1 MKRFLKILGIV
12 IGSLV
17 GLVIVVACV
26 AVWLVFTPKR
36 LTPIVRDVAD
46 QYILC
51 PHEIGEVELTF
62 FSTFPEFGLKT
73 TGLCLINPTEG
84 AASDTLL
91 YTPEVVAK
99 VNVTAFL
106 NDKALRV
113 SQLKMEA
120 VEACVYIGADG
131 RDNFSVF
138 LTSPDTLEEDTTAF
152 ELPFET
158 IEVNSLSL
166 GLSRVF
172 FDDDKDTIH
181 AALRDAA
188 LKASVGSWDDMHLQ
202 LTMPDVCVNMKGTQ
216 YADHVALR
224 ADLPAGLDMDRM
236 AVTLREATLAVNA
249 FEFGLDGRAAMKPE
263 MEVDMNLRTGVW
275 GIQPLLALVP
285 SQFTEGLK
293 DITIDGLMRLDA
305 HAKGYVREN
314 ELPLIDARVY
324 LTEGKGQYKPLP
336 YQLSD
341 IRADIAAH
349 LDLNDTTASSVQV
362 NELRAKTRDT
372 RLGATGRVEHLLG
385 DMYLDL
391 KADAD
396 VNLKDI
402 AYFLP
407 KDMHV
412 DGRTKG
418 TVGVQIRLE
427 DLTAMRLEK
436 GTIKADM
443 NLSEISYRTDS
454 MYAEL
459 PGLTELHLNLP
470 NPSPS
475 YKTLG
480 WLRAQMKT
488 QKVQAAMEPQ
498 MDVML
503 GAADWT
509 FETGNML
516 SSDPKIYVQAYMES
530 KEELWANMDT
540 IHAYLKAPM
549 LSAYVS
555 YDTKAENALPSFR
568 AQVGADELKADYGQ
582 MVKAEI
588 GRIDVKAGS
597 RYNPEGQNILLQLNP
612 KVSVDLHSA
621 LIRTSMFDR
630 DINIP
635 QITFDYSNRRFTIET
650 SQFHIGN
657 SDFALVGEVTN
668 MGQWMQHKGILKG
681 ELNFTSQYSDIN
693 ELMALF
699 SADEGSEEAPQSTE
713 TAAATQTT
721 ETTQTTE
728 ADPFLVPTSIDLALN
743 TKIYKADVFNQQVRN
758 LAGRL
763 YVKDGTLVLEE
774 MGFVCK
780 AAKMQLTAMYRT
792 PRKNHLYVGFDYHM
806 LDVNIEELVNMIPQ
820 IDTMLPM
827 LKSFRGEA
835 EFHLAAETYMRQDYS
850 IKPSTLRGACS
861 VFGKDLVVLDSET
874 FSQIAK
880 LLMFSKKTENK
891 VDSLSAEIT
900 LYKKEIDI
908 YPFCVSMDNY
918 MVALGGRHNLDMT
931 FDYHVNVL
939 SPIYLGVDVGGTFDD
954 LDIRLA
960 PCRYAKDFKPL
971 FHGKVDTQS
980 AELRAL
986 IRESMRQNVKA
997 QEDEVSEK

>member
-1 MKRFLKILGIV
+1 MKRFFKILGITV
-12 IGSLV
+12 ACLV
-17 GLVIVVACV
+17 GVVLIAACI
-26 AVWLVFTPKR
+26 AVWVVFTPKR

-62 FSTFPEFGLKT
+62 FSTFPEFGLKAN
-73 TGLCLINPTEG
+73 GICLINPMEG
-84 AASDTLL
+84 AGSDTLL
-91 YTPEVVAK
+91 YAPEVVAK
-99 VNVTAFL
+99 VNVMAFL
-106 NDKALRV
+106 NDEALRV
-113 SQLKMEA
+113 SQLKMED
-120 VEACVYIGADG
+120 VEACVYINAEG

-138 LTSPDTLEEDTTAF
+138 LTSPDTTEEDTTAF
-152 ELPFET
+152 SLPFET

-172 FDDDKDTIH
+172 FDSDRDTIH
-181 AALRDAA
+181 ATLRDAS
-188 LKASVGSWDDMHLQ
+188 LKASIGSWDDMHLK
-202 LTMPDVCVNMKGTQ
+202 LALPDVSVMMQGTT
-216 YADHVALR
+216 YADHLSLR
-224 ADLPAGLDMDRM
+224 ADLPAGVEMDKM
-236 AVTLREATLAVNA
+236 AITLREATLAINQ
-249 FEFGLDGRAAMKPE
+249 FEIGLDGRVAIKDDI
-263 MEVDMNLRTGVW
+263 EVDMNLRTGVW
-275 GIQPLLALVP
+275 GIQNVLALVP
-285 SQFTEGLK
+285 EQFTEGLK
-293 DITIDGLMRLDA
+293 DINVDGLLRLDA

-336 YQLSD
+336 YQLRD

-372 RLGATGRVEHLLG
+372 QLGAKGRVEHLMG

-391 KADAD
+391 TADAD

-407 KDMHV
+407 KDMKV

-418 TVGVQIRLE
+418 TVGLQIRLS
-427 DLTAMRLEK
+427 DLT
-436 GTIKADM
+436 DM
-443 NLSEISYRTDS
+443 HIERGKISGDLSLSELSYRTDS
-454 MYAEL
+454 LYAEL
-459 PGLTELHLNLP
+459 PGTTRLHFDLP
-470 NPSPS
+470 NPAPS
-475 YKTLG
+475 YKTLT
-480 WLRAQMKT
+480 WLRAEMHTDKT
-488 QKVQAAMEPQ
+488 DA
-498 MDVML
+498 VML
-503 GAADWT
+503 PATEAHLGSADWAI
-509 FETGNML
+509 ETGNML
-516 SSDPKIYVQAYMES
+516 SSDPKIYASAYIES
-530 KEELWANMDT
+530 KEELLAAMDT
-540 IHAYLKAPM
+540 IHAYMQAPM
-549 LSAYVS
+549 VSAYVE
-555 YDTKAENALPSFR
+555 YDTKTEGALPSFR
-568 AQVGADELKADYGQ
+568 ASIGADVLKADYGE
-582 MVKAEI
+582 MVKAET
-588 GRIDVKAGS
+588 GRIDVKAAS
-597 RYNPEGQNILLQLNP
+597 RYNPKGQNILLQLNP
-612 KVSVDLHSA
+612 LVSVDLHTA

-630 DINIP
+630 DISIP

-657 SDFALVGEVTN
+657 SDFALVGKVTN
-668 MGQWMQHKGILKG
+668 MGQWMQHKGILQG
-681 ELNFTSQYSDIN
+681 ELTFTSQYSDIN

-699 SADEGSEEAPQSTE
+699 SADEGSEETSE
-713 TAAATQTT
+713 TTQTTKPT

-728 ADPFLVPTSIDLALN
+728 PTESEPFLVPTSIDLALN
-743 TKIYKADVFNQQVRN
+743 TKIYQADVFNQRVRN

-806 LDVNIEELVNMIPQ
+806 LDVNIEELIGMIPQ

-861 VFGKDLVVLDSET
+861 IFGKDLVVLDSET

-891 VDSLSAEIT
+891 IDSLSAEIT

-986 IRESMRQNVKA
+986 IRESMRQNVKP
-997 QEDEVSEK
+997 QEDEE